1 MSVQPGLCRT
11 LLEISKT
18 DFLMTRLIFHFYSL
32 SFVGELFMVQCEWSE
47 ISPAANQ
54 YLAIV
59 GGGKACATENCS
71 SKTSVFG
78 PWVSG
83 GNTKR

>member
-1 MSVQPGLCRT
+1 
-11 LLEISKT
+11 
-18 DFLMTRLIFHFYSL
+18 
-32 SFVGELFMVQCEWSE
+32 MVQCEWSE